1 MSGAPLHPMY
11 HHFSE
16 MPYSQRS
23 LFTATLI
30 VLGLGYM
37 FALTLIFVTYAGR
50 AGGSPWMLSY
60 QDLVVAYSGSGQAS
74 RLESALSGPMRTML
88 PPDESTPI
96 INWLHQGVTRA
107 AFTSEINPIIEKR
120 CLICHDGSNPHIPNL
135 TGYDNVKKVTEADT
149 GTPVATL
156 IRVSHIHL
164 FAITMVFFVVGW
176 MFSHAYVRPVW
187 FKCAVIVMP
196 FIATISDISSWYLI
210 KLFHPFGWV
219 VMGGGALMAASFAF
233 MWLVTMYQLW
243 FSRPPRLVLER
254 SGDIP
259 ALD

>member
-1 MSGAPLHPMY
+1 MF

-16 MPYSQRS
+16 MPYSQRT
-23 LFTATLI
+23 LFTATLL
-30 VLGLGYM
+30 VLALGYL
-37 FALTLIFVTYAGR
+37 FALTLIFVTYAGK
-50 AGGSPWMLSY
+50 AGGNPYMLSY

-88 PPDESTPI
+88 PPDESAPI
-96 INWLHQGVTRA
+96 INWLHHGVTRA
-107 AFTSEINPIIEKR
+107 GFTTEVNPIIEKR

-135 TGYDNVKKVTEADT
+135 TGFDNVKKLTEADT
-149 GTPVATL
+149 GTPIDTL

-164 FAITMVFFVVGW
+164 FGITMVFFIMGW

-187 FKCAVIVMP
+187 LKCAVIAIP
-196 FIATISDISSWYLI
+196 FLADISDISSWYFI
-210 KLFHPFGWV
+210 KLFHPFGWI

-233 MWLVTMYQLW
+233 MWLVTMYQMW
-243 FSRPPRLVLER
+243 FSRPPRMVLER

-259 ALD
+259 NLN